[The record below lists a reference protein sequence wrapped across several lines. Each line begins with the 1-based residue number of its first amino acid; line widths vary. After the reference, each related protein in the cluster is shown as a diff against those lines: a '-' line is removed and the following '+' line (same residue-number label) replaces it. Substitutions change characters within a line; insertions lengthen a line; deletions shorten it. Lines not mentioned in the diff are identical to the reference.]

1 MPRDPD
7 ATPYSWIPHR
17 GWPSQGYSTTV
28 VPRSEALLGPLMLL
42 IMPLDRSHPRAWGAS
57 SPTGL
62 GPRHTTCPH
71 NDRGLT
77 AVCHISKSNERAG
90 PRLRARGGWPILAGN
105 TWSPKIADPP
115 SNRRHRAFRI
125 AVLAREV
132 AEGLAGVPRCGGGE
146 RTGVTSRAA
155 ERPTG
160 ACVACQ
166 RTDWLDT
173 ARGLKAPSTQVECD
187 HHGVVE
193 DDHTS
198 RTRREVWFVSR
209 SPSAL

>member
-90 PRLRARGGWPILAGN
+90 PRLSARGGWPILAGN

-132 AEGLAGVPRCGGGE
+132 AEGLAGVPRCGGGGADAGYIE
-146 RTGVTSRAA
+146 GGRASD
-155 ERPTG
+155 RSM
-160 ACVACQ
+160 
-166 RTDWLDT
+166 
-173 ARGLKAPSTQVECD
+173 RGLSKNRLARYSTGLEGTIYSGRV
-187 HHGVVE
+187 
-193 DDHTS
+193 
-198 RTRREVWFVSR
+198 R
-209 SPSAL
+209 SPRSR